1 MKNSLFKRAFAA
13 AAVVPL
19 ALTQCLSVAN
29 AVYVNDSVVALT
41 ESKNLAADKT
51 EITIDKIVSVEP
63 GAGASS
69 TGDGY
74 IIYGADGDKITDE
87 SSVKENAV
95 RFEKYSEWYDMVSEF
110 ILKIASGNESSG
122 TIDLSEFYDAV
133 VARAGNNAK
142 TAKGVFEQIGEV
154 YYNVDIEGNITIT
167 AAVNNITPVLTADG
181 EKQMM
186 DTLKKLADEYNAPE
200 LVEEDGFFDD
210 VVIAGNITV
219 NIDASDILMRGTS
232 VVGEITFVD
241 SQTGNTYKGS
251 GVIDYAIERFEALDN
266 AAKNKVAELKNK
278 YDVDMTSV
286 VKDIDDSLSFYV
298 DKLEAAKEEI
308 DEVLGL
314 HGSGNFA
321 SYSEVAIW
329 LNEKI
334 DKKYNNKN
342 IPTIPT
348 TATGL
353 MNNNSILKAYN
364 NILNQLGQKAEGYD
378 INVTADDLAEFI
390 DGLSNISLTVDNGNV
405 VIVGE
410 FPDDESEEAWAYL
423 KEKYDYDEQYTYES
437 YKEVTLTV
445 NFDTIT
451 NAGGGLADADLQ
463 FKRILEVEYDP
474 NLTTTTTT
482 STTST
487 TTTTTSSDDDVT
499 TTTTGSDDDVT
510 TTTTGSGDDVTTTT
524 TGSDDDVTTT
534 TTGSDDDVTTTTTG
548 SGDDVTTTTTTG
560 SGDDVTTTTTGS
572 GDDVTTTTTGS
583 DDDVTTTTTG
593 SGDDVTT
600 TTTATMIGEDDGI
613 VRAAIETEVVGFYFS
628 HDPRP
633 FKAEN
638 VNVERAWTKD
648 AEGNE
653 IDVEFDPSLVTFE
666 EVNSK
671 ADNPEEAYDVNNTTF
686 KYTVN
691 VFYNGKPLVNADE
704 DAVAI
709 TVYIGV
715 KGDTNLD
722 NMSDARDASNILAY
736 YANAST
742 LDEGETIE
750 DVRMSPENCE
760 PVNNNPELDTL
771 CAFLADVDLDV
782 YSKDNWRKTKSDR
795 IIDAT
800 DASFILSYYSY
811 MSTEENAIPHEG
823 WNYSLESK
831 NRGEKFDAYIE
842 SGKEV

>member
-524 TGSDDDVTTT
+524 T
-534 TTGSDDDVTTTTTG
+534 
-548 SGDDVTTTTTTG
+548 
-560 SGDDVTTTTTGS
+560 
-572 GDDVTTTTTGS
+572 
-583 DDDVTTTTTG
+583 TG

>member
-298 DKLEAAKEEI
+298 DKLEAAREEI

-499 TTTTGSDDDVT
+499 TTTT
-510 TTTTGSGDDVTTTT
+510 

-548 SGDDVTTTTTTG
+548 SGDDVTTTTT
-560 SGDDVTTTTTGS
+560 
-572 GDDVTTTTTGS
+572 
-583 DDDVTTTTTG
+583 G

-613 VRAAIETEVVGFYFS
+613 VRVAIETEVVGFYFS

-782 YSKDNWRKTKSDR
+782 YSKDNWGKTKSDR

-800 DASFILSYYSY
+800 DATWILSYYSY
-811 MSTEENAIPHEG
+811 MSTVEDAIPHEG

>member
-298 DKLEAAKEEI
+298 DKLEAAREEI

-499 TTTTGSDDDVT
+499 TTTT
-510 TTTTGSGDDVTTTT
+510 

-548 SGDDVTTTTTTG
+548 SG
-560 SGDDVTTTTTGS
+560 
-572 GDDVTTTTTGS
+572 
-583 DDDVTTTTTG
+583 DDVTTTTTG

-782 YSKDNWRKTKSDR
+782 YSKDNWGKTKSDR

-800 DASFILSYYSY
+800 DATWILSYYSY
-811 MSTEENAIPHEG
+811 MSTVEDAIPHEG

>member
-298 DKLEAAKEEI
+298 DKLEAAREEI

-499 TTTTGSDDDVT
+499 TTTT
-510 TTTTGSGDDVTTTT
+510 

-548 SGDDVTTTTTTG
+548 SG
-560 SGDDVTTTTTGS
+560 
-572 GDDVTTTTTGS
+572 
-583 DDDVTTTTTG
+583 DDVTTTTTG

-722 NMSDARDASNILAY
+722 NMSDARDASNVLAY

-742 LDEGETIE
+742 LDEGETVE
-750 DVRMSPENCE
+750 DIRMSPENCE

-782 YSKDNWRKTKSDR
+782 YSKDNWGKTKSDR

-800 DASFILSYYSY
+800 DATWILSYYSY
-811 MSTEENAIPHEG
+811 MSTVEDAIPHEG

>member
-298 DKLEAAKEEI
+298 DKLEAAREEI

-499 TTTTGSDDDVT
+499 TTTT
-510 TTTTGSGDDVTTTT
+510 
-524 TGSDDDVTTT
+524 TGSD
-534 TTGSDDDVTTTTTG
+534 
-548 SGDDVTTTTTTG
+548 
-560 SGDDVTTTTTGS
+560 
-572 GDDVTTTTTGS
+572 DDVTTTTTGS

-782 YSKDNWRKTKSDR
+782 YSKDNWGKTKSDR

-800 DASFILSYYSY
+800 DATWILSYYSY
-811 MSTEENAIPHEG
+811 MSTVEDAIPHEG